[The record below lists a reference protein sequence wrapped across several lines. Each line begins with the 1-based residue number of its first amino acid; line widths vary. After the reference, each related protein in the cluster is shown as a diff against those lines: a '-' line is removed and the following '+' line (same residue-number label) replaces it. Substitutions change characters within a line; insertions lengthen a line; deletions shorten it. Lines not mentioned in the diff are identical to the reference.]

1 VESGKT
7 KDRTRKPSS
16 AVLIVS
22 ELHLLSL
29 CNQGQIKHPV
39 DA

>member
-1 VESGKT
+1 MESGKT

-22 ELHLLSL
+22 ELQTTSTVTV
-29 CNQGQIKHPV
+29 QSRP
-39 DA
+39 D